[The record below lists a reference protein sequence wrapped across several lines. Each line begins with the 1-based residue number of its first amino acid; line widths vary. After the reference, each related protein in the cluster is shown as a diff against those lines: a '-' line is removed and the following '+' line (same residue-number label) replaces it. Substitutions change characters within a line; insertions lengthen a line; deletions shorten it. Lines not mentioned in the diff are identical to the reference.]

1 MIREEA
7 FGRITQ
13 VERQAFRPS
22 FDLTVTTVSSDRK
35 ESGMQEFSVVGKSVE
50 RKDGRVKVTGS
61 ARYAADLV
69 APGML
74 HGKILRSP
82 LAHAR
87 ILHMDTSRA
96 EALPGVMA
104 VITGKDFPGQP
115 FGTRPDTRDQLP
127 MPLTKVHHFGEG
139 VAAVAALDEDI
150 AEEALDLI
158 RVEYEELPVVLTA
171 EDALKPDAPAVNE
184 FKKTN
189 LAYASDF
196 VFGDV
201 EKGFKD
207 ADHIREE
214 TFSSQRVTVGFIEPH
229 ACLAE
234 VDRAGRVLLQGSK
247 QSPYITWR
255 HMCRALDIPLTKMR
269 IVNPYVGGA
278 FSGKHDPFD
287 VDFAAVKLAQK
298 TGRPVRIALNYDEV
312 LAAYRQRNAMNARL
326 RIGVKKSGAI
336 TALEAE
342 CVLEGGPICGI
353 GPFNIYYFGAF
364 LNIPY
369 KIPAIKYHG
378 KLVYSNRSPCGTVR
392 GQEIVLAQ
400 FALDSLLH
408 MVGEDIHVDPVEMR
422 LINAVTDHYTT
433 ANGIVVDVSGL
444 RRCIE
449 RSAAE
454 IKWKESRKTRPK
466 GRGIGFS
473 CASHPSGPR
482 LGGHFGSSVILKL
495 VEDGKVIVTHGGTE
509 IGQGCN
515 TIFCQ
520 MVAEVLGLPIEDVE
534 QGVSDSDTTVFDS
547 GMFGDRCTF
556 WDGNAAILAGKDL
569 KRQLATVAAKDLM
582 AEPEALEFQNRRIFV
597 KDDPSRSMD
606 FLLAVRKTYYEHGAP
621 LYGRGYWAA
630 TDIDLVD
637 WKTGKG
643 NLAHG
648 LDFIAT
654 AIELDVDEETGKVT
668 LLKSAHGDDAG
679 QPINPLMLD
688 GQVLGGSTHMMGHGL
703 MEESLYDEKG
713 RALNCSW
720 RDYKQPT
727 SMDVPLEAVVEHIH
741 THDPYGPFG
750 AKGAGEASSCSTLAA
765 IANGVYDAVG
775 VRIKDL
781 PITPEKI
788 LQALKHKEGK

>member
-1 MIREEA
+1 MEEL
-7 FGRITQ
+7 R
-13 VERQAFRPS
+13 
-22 FDLTVTTVSSDRK
+22 
-35 ESGMQEFSVVGKSVE
+35 VVGKSVE
-50 RKDGRVKVTGS
+50 RTDGRVKVTGR
-61 ARYAADLV
+61 ARFAGDLV
-69 APGML
+69 APGMV

-82 LAHAR
+82 VAHAK
-87 ILHMDTSRA
+87 ILNIDTSRA
-96 EALPGVMA
+96 KALPGVLA
-104 VITGKDFPGQP
+104 VITGKDFPGKP
-115 FGTRPDTRDQLP
+115 YGTRPDTRDQLP
-127 MPLTKVHHFGEG
+127 LPITKVHHFGEG
-139 VAAVAALDEDI
+139 VAAVAAIDEDT

-158 RVEYEELPVVLTA
+158 KVDYEELPVVLTA
-171 EDALKPDAPAVNE
+171 EDALKPDAPLVNE
-184 FKKTN
+184 FKETN
-189 LAYASDF
+189 LPYFSDF
-196 VFGDV
+196 NFGDV
-201 EKGFKD
+201 ERGFKE

-214 TFSSQRVTVGFIEPH
+214 KFSSQRVSVGFIEPH

-234 VDRAGRVLLQGSK
+234 VDPTGRILLQGSK
-247 QSPYITWR
+247 QSPYVTWR
-255 HMCRALDIPLTKMR
+255 HMCRALGIPLSKMR
-269 IVNPYVGGA
+269 IVNPFVGGG

-287 VDFAAVKLAQK
+287 VDFAAVRLAQI
-298 TGRPVRIALNYDEV
+298 TGRPVKIVLNYDEV
-312 LAAYRQRNAMNARL
+312 LAAYRQRNAMDARL
-326 RIGVKKSGAI
+326 RLGVKKNGEI

-378 KLVYSNRSPCGTVR
+378 SLVYSNRAPCGTVR

-408 MVGEDIHVDPVEMR
+408 MAGEDLGIDPVEMR
-422 LINAVTDHYTT
+422 LKNAVTDHWTT

-444 RRCIE
+444 SRGIE
-449 RSAAE
+449 KSAEA
-454 IKWKESRKTRPK
+454 IQWKKSRKQRPK

-482 LGGHFGSSVILKL
+482 LGGHFGSSVVLKL
-495 VEDGKVIVTHGGTE
+495 VEDGSVVVTHGGTE

-515 TIFCQ
+515 TVFCQ
-520 MVAEVLGLPIEDVE
+520 MTAEVLGLTMEDVV
-534 QGVSDSDTTVFDS
+534 QGVSDSDTTIFDS
-547 GMFGDRCTF
+547 GMFGDRCTY
-556 WDGNAAILAGKDL
+556 WDGNATILAAKDL
-569 KRQLATVAAKDLM
+569 KRQLAETVAKDLN
-582 AEPEALEFQNRRIFV
+582 ANPEDLEFKDKRIFV
-597 KDDPSRSMD
+597 KGNPEKGVD
-606 FLLAVRKTYYEHGAP
+606 FLLAVRRAYYEQGTP

-654 AIELDVDEETGKVT
+654 AIELEVDEETGKVR
-668 LLKSAHGDDAG
+668 LIKAAHGDDAG
-679 QPINPLMLD
+679 QPVNPLMLD
-688 GQVLGGSTHMMGHGL
+688 GQVIGGSTHMMGHGL
-703 MEESLYDEKG
+703 LEESLYDEKG
-713 RALNCSW
+713 RVLNCTW

-727 SMDVPLEAVVEHIH
+727 SMDVPEDIVVEHIH

-765 IANGVYDAVG
+765 IANGIYDAVG

-788 LQALKHKEGK
+788 LSALKDKKEGRSCS

>member
-1 MIREEA
+1 MEKYA
-7 FGRITQ
+7 
-13 VERQAFRPS
+13 
-22 FDLTVTTVSSDRK
+22 
-35 ESGMQEFSVVGKSVE
+35 VVGKSVE
-50 RKDGRVKVTGS
+50 RTDGRVKVTGK
-61 ARYAADLV
+61 ARFAGDLI

-82 LAHAR
+82 LAHAN
-87 ILHMDTSRA
+87 ILNIDTSRA
-96 EALPGVMA
+96 KALPGVMS
-104 VITGKDFPGQP
+104 VITGKDFPGKP
-115 FGTRPDTRDQLP
+115 YGTRPDTRDQLP
-127 MPLTKVHHFGEG
+127 MPITKVHHFGEG
-139 VAAVAALDEDI
+139 VAAVAAIDEDT

-158 RVEYEELPVVLTA
+158 DVEYEELPVVLTA
-171 EDALKPDAPAVNE
+171 EDALKPDAPQVNE
-184 FKKTN
+184 FKKNN
-189 LAYASDF
+189 LAYSSDF

-201 EKGFKD
+201 EKGFKE
-207 ADHIREE
+207 ADLIKEE
-214 TFSSQRVTVGFIEPH
+214 RFSSQRVTVGFIEPH
-229 ACLAE
+229 ACMAE
-234 VDRAGRVLLQGSK
+234 VDPSGRVLLQGSK

-255 HMCRALDIPLTKMR
+255 HMCRGLGIPLSKMR
-269 IVNPYVGGA
+269 ILNPFVGGG

-287 VDFAAVKLAQK
+287 VDFATVKLAQI
-298 TGRPVRIALNYDEV
+298 TGRPVKIVLNYDEV

-326 RIGVKKSGAI
+326 RLGVKKNGAI

-342 CVLEGGPICGI
+342 NILEGGPISGI

-378 KLVYSNRSPCGTVR
+378 KLVYSNRAPCGTVR

-408 MVGEDIHVDPVEMR
+408 MVGEDLGIDPVEIR
-422 LINAVTDHYTT
+422 KVNAVPDNWTT

-444 RRCIE
+444 SRCIE
-449 RSAAE
+449 KSAGA
-454 IKWKESRKTRPK
+454 IKWEESRKSRPK

-482 LGGHFGSSVILKL
+482 LGGHFGSSVVLKL
-495 VEDGKVIVTHGGTE
+495 VEDGKVVVTHGGTE
-509 IGQGCN
+509 LGQGCN
-515 TIFCQ
+515 TVFCQ
-520 MVAEVLGLPIEDVE
+520 MAAEVLGLPMEDVM
-534 QGVSDSDTTVFDS
+534 QGVSDSDTTIFDS

-556 WDGNAAILAGKDL
+556 WDGNATIIAAEDL
-569 KRQLATVAAKDLM
+569 KGQLADIASELLGVA
-582 AEPEALEFQNRRIFV
+582 PEDLEFKNKRISV
-597 KDDPSRSMD
+597 KGDPEKGID
-606 FLLAVRKTYYEHGAP
+606 FLLAVRKAYYEKGTP
-621 LYGRGYWAA
+621 LYGKGYWAA

-637 WKTGKG
+637 WKTGTG

-654 AIELDVDEETGKVT
+654 AIELEVDEETGKVN

-688 GQVLGGSTHMMGHGL
+688 GQVLGGSAHMMGHGL
-703 MEESLYDEKG
+703 MEDSLYDEKG
-713 RALNCSW
+713 LSLNYSW

-727 SMDVPLEAVVEHIH
+727 SMDVPMETVVEHVH

-765 IANGVYDAVG
+765 IANGIYDAVG

-781 PITPEKI
+781 PITPEKV
-788 LQALKHKEGK
+788 LRALKEKKEGK

>member
-1 MIREEA
+1 MGEY
-7 FGRITQ
+7 
-13 VERQAFRPS
+13 
-22 FDLTVTTVSSDRK
+22 
-35 ESGMQEFSVVGKSVE
+35 SVVGKSVE
-50 RKDGRVKVTGS
+50 RTDGRVKVTGT
-61 ARYAADLV
+61 ARFAGDLI

-74 HGKILRSP
+74 HGKFLRSP
-82 LAHAR
+82 HAHAK
-87 ILHMDTSRA
+87 ILNIDTSKA
-96 EALPGVMA
+96 ERFPGVMA
-104 VITGKDFPGQP
+104 VITGAEFPGEP

-127 MPLTKVHHFGEG
+127 MPITKVHHFGEA
-139 VAAVAALDEDI
+139 VAAVAAMDEDT

-158 RVEYEELPVVLTA
+158 EVEYEELPVVLTA
-171 EDALKPDAPAVNE
+171 EDALKPDAPQVNE
-184 FKKTN
+184 FKKSN
-189 LAYASDF
+189 IAYSSDF

-201 EKGFKD
+201 EKGFSE
-207 ADHIREE
+207 ADFILEE
-214 TFSSQRVTVGFIEPH
+214 KFSSQRVTVGFIEPH

-234 VDRAGRVLLQGSK
+234 MDPSGRILLQGSK

-255 HMCRALDIPLTKMR
+255 HMCRAFGIPLAKMR
-269 IVNPYVGGA
+269 IINPFVGGG

-298 TGRPVRIALNYDEV
+298 TGRPVKIVLNYDEV
-312 LAAYRQRNAMNARL
+312 LAAYRQRNAMDANLRL
-326 RIGVKKSGAI
+326 GVKKNGAI
-336 TALEAE
+336 TALDAE
-342 CVLEGGPICGI
+342 CILEGGPMAGI

-369 KIPAIKYHG
+369 KIPSVKYHG
-378 KLVYSNRSPCGTVR
+378 KLVYSNRAPCGTVR

-408 MVGEDIHVDPVEMR
+408 MVGEELGVDPVEIR
-422 LINAVTDHYTT
+422 KVNAVTDNWTT

-444 RRCIE
+444 PKCIE
-449 RSAAE
+449 KSAKA
-454 IKWKESRKTRPK
+454 IKWKESRKNRPK

-482 LGGHFGSSVILKL
+482 LGGHFGSSVVLKL

-509 IGQGCN
+509 IGQGAN
-515 TIFCQ
+515 TVFCQ
-520 MVAEVLGLPIEDVE
+520 MAAEVLGLTMEDVL
-534 QGVSDSDTTVFDS
+534 QGVSDSDTAIFDS

-556 WDGNAAILAGKDL
+556 WDGNATILAAEDL
-569 KRQLATVAAKDLM
+569 KKQLADIAAELLEVDPEVLVFKDK
-582 AEPEALEFQNRRIFV
+582 RIFV
-597 KDDPSRSMD
+597 KEDPKKGVD
-606 FLLAVRKTYYEHGAP
+606 FLMAVRKAYYEKGTP
-621 LYGRGYWAA
+621 LYGKGYWAA

-654 AIELDVDEETGKVT
+654 AIELEVDEETGKVT

-688 GQVLGGSTHMMGHGL
+688 GQVLGGSTQMMGHGL
-703 MEESLYDEKG
+703 MEDSLYDEKG
-713 RALNCSW
+713 VALNYTW

-727 SMDVPLEAVVEHIH
+727 SMDVPMETIVEHIH
-741 THDPYGPFG
+741 TYDPYGPFG

-765 IANGVYDAVG
+765 IANGIYDAVG
-775 VRIKDL
+775 VRITDL

-788 LQALKHKEGK
+788 LRALKKKKGGK

>member
-1 MIREEA
+1 M
-7 FGRITQ
+7 
-13 VERQAFRPS
+13 VEY
-22 FDLTVTTVSSDRK
+22 
-35 ESGMQEFSVVGKSVE
+35 SVVGKSVE
-50 RKDGRVKVTGS
+50 RTDGRVKVTGK
-61 ARYAADLV
+61 ARFAGDLV
-69 APGML
+69 AAGML

-82 LAHAR
+82 VAHAN
-87 ILHMDTSRA
+87 ILQIDTTRA
-96 EALPGVMA
+96 KALPGVMA
-104 VITGKDFPGQP
+104 VITGKDFTGSP

-139 VAAVAALDEDI
+139 VAAVAAVDEDT

-158 RVEYEELPVVLTA
+158 QVEYEELPVVLTA
-171 EDALKPDAPAVNE
+171 ADALKPNAPPVNE
-184 FKKTN
+184 FIKSN
-189 LAYASDF
+189 IPYSSDF
-196 VFGDV
+196 LFGDV
-201 EKGFKD
+201 ERGFKQ

-234 VDRAGRVLLQGSK
+234 VDPTGRILLQGSK

-255 HMCRALDIPLTKMR
+255 HMCRALDLPLSKMR
-269 IVNPYVGGA
+269 IVNPFVGGA

-287 VDFAAVKLAQK
+287 VDFAAVKLAQI
-298 TGRPVRIALNYDEV
+298 TNRPVKIVLNYDEV
-312 LAAYRQRNAMNARL
+312 LAAYRQRNAMDARL
-326 RIGVKKSGAI
+326 KIGVKKNGAI
-336 TALEAE
+336 TALKAE
-342 CVLEGGPICGI
+342 CILEGGPICGI

-369 KIPAIKYHG
+369 KIPAIEYHG
-378 KLVYSNRSPCGTVR
+378 KLVYSNRAPCGTVR

-408 MVGEDIHVDPVEMR
+408 MVAEDLGMDQVDIR
-422 LINAVTDHYTT
+422 HLNAVTDNWRT

-444 RRCIE
+444 QECIKE
-449 RSAAE
+449 SARK
-454 IKWKESRKTRPK
+454 IGWKESREGRPE

-482 LGGHFGSSVILKL
+482 LGGHFGSSVMLKL

-509 IGQGCN
+509 IGQGAN
-515 TIFCQ
+515 TVFCQ
-520 MVAEVLGLPIEDVE
+520 MAAEVLGLPFEDII
-534 QGVSDSDTTVFDS
+534 QGVSDSDTAIFDS
-547 GMFGDRCTF
+547 GMFGDRCTY
-556 WDGNAAILAGKDL
+556 WDGNATIAAANDL
-569 KRQLATVAAKDLM
+569 KRQLAVIAAKELQAD
-582 AEPEALEFQNRRIFV
+582 PEELEFKNKRIFIKGKPEKGV
-597 KDDPSRSMD
+597 D
-606 FLLAVRKTYYEHGAP
+606 FLLAVRRAYYERGEP
-621 LYGRGYWAA
+621 LYGKGYWAA

-654 AIELDVDEETGKVT
+654 AIEVQVDKETGKVT
-668 LLKSAHGDDAG
+668 LIRGVHGDDAG
-679 QPINPLMLD
+679 QPINPAMLE
-688 GQVLGGSTHMMGHGL
+688 GQVNGGSAHMTGHAL
-703 MEESLYDEKG
+703 FEESLYDEEG
-713 RALNCSW
+713 RALNYTW

-727 SMDVPLEAVVEHIH
+727 SMDVPEYMVEHVH
-741 THDPYGPFG
+741 THDPHGPFG

-765 IANGVYDAVG
+765 IANGIYDAVG

-788 LQALKHKEGK
+788 LKGLKEKEAK

>member
-1 MIREEA
+1 MEE
-7 FGRITQ
+7 
-13 VERQAFRPS
+13 
-22 FDLTVTTVSSDRK
+22 L
-35 ESGMQEFSVVGKSVE
+35 SVVGKSVE

-61 ARYAADLV
+61 ARYAGDLV

-74 HGKILRSP
+74 YGKILRSP
-82 LAHAR
+82 VAHAK
-87 ILHMDTSRA
+87 ILNIDARKA

-104 VITGKDFPGQP
+104 VITGKDFPLKP

-127 MPLTKVHHFGEG
+127 MPVTKVHHFGEG
-139 VAAVAALDEDI
+139 VAAVAATDEDT
-150 AEEALDLI
+150 AEEALDFI
-158 RVEYEELPVVLTA
+158 KVEYEELPVVLTA
-171 EDALKPDAPAVNE
+171 EDALKPDSPPVNE
-184 FKKTN
+184 FKSNN
-189 LAYASDF
+189 LPYASNF
-196 VFGDV
+196 NFGDV

-207 ADHIREE
+207 ADYIREE

-234 VDRAGRVLLQGSK
+234 VDATGRILLQGSK

-255 HMCRALDIPLTKMR
+255 HMCRTLDIPLTKLR

-287 VDFAAVKLAQK
+287 VDFAAVRLAQK
-298 TGRPVRIALNYDEV
+298 TGRPVRIVLNYDEV

-326 RIGVKKSGAI
+326 RLGVKKTGAI
-336 TALEAE
+336 TALDAE

-369 KIPAIKYHG
+369 KIPAIQYSG

-408 MVGEDIHVDPVEMR
+408 MIGGDIGVDPVQMR
-422 LINAVTDHYTT
+422 LINAVTDHWTT

-444 RRCIE
+444 PRCIE
-449 RSAAE
+449 KSAEE
-454 IKWKESRKTRPK
+454 IKWKESRKSRPR

-515 TIFCQ
+515 TVFCQ
-520 MVAEVLGLPIEDVE
+520 MVAEVLGLPIEDIE

-556 WDGNAAILAGKDL
+556 WDGNAAVL
-569 KRQLATVAAKDLM
+569 AAKDLKKQLASIAAKDLGADPDAM
-582 AEPEALEFQNRRIFV
+582 EFKNRRIYV
-597 KDDPSRSMD
+597 KDNPGKGMD
-606 FLLAVRKTYYEHGAP
+606 FLLAVRKAYYEDGAP

-654 AIELDVDEETGKVT
+654 AIELEVDEETGQVT

-688 GQVLGGSTHMMGHGL
+688 GQVLGGSTHMMGHAL
-703 MEESLYDEKG
+703 MEESLYDEKA
-713 RALNCSW
+713 RALNDSW

-727 SMDVPLEAVVEHIH
+727 SMDVPFETVVEHIH

-765 IANGVYDAVG
+765 IANGIYDAVG

-788 LQALKHKEGK
+788 LQALKGTGKSSLRQKEGK